1 MLSVLI
7 NMALSVKLVLNAVIK
22 LAVYVYVTI
31 RNIATATVVVVF
43 SGIGGLLVKLIF
55 PSPPLLCGQFR
66 GRITIKFIHFSLTFC
81 RRFFFRIQSGIGDI
95 KHRDKASTNA
105 KIKYFI
111 GGYLFVVKYRIKSL
125 SRKLARYPKR
135 LFLKKERERYAVTVY
150 ELLDLGGIPGS
161 VIGQNYRGLILRGR
175 DG

>member
-1 MLSVLI
+1 M
-7 NMALSVKLVLNAVIK
+7 
-22 LAVYVYVTI
+22 
-31 RNIATATVVVVF
+31 
-43 SGIGGLLVKLIF
+43 
-55 PSPPLLCGQFR
+55 
-66 GRITIKFIHFSLTFC
+66 
-81 RRFFFRIQSGIGDI
+81 
-95 KHRDKASTNA
+95 
-105 KIKYFI
+105 
-111 GGYLFVVKYRIKSL
+111 KYRIKSL